1 LPSQE
6 NQGLLP
12 GEVKAG
18 AGALSGSKDE
28 SAMAAPSEVRGMS
41 HSGELRTIADNKLWK
56 AMAQLLP
63 YPSPPDPPRP
73 TPPVSVV

>member
-1 LPSQE
+1 MPSQE

-18 AGALSGSKDE
+18 AGALAGSQDE
-28 SAMAAPSEVRGMS
+28 SASAVPSDVRGMS
-41 HSGELRTIADNKLWK
+41 NSGELRTMADSKLWK

-63 YPSPPDPPRP
+63 YPSPPAPLRP
-73 TPPVSVV
+73 TLPVSVV